1 MNKLKK
7 KVQYWFDNQM
17 SKGTGAMILML
28 AVITIVVVIAIVGII
43 NGIEPS
49 EDGVTSTAWDVIT
62 TVINAWMPYS
72 EDGGPGFLI
81 PTAIAAMF
89 GLLFTSVLIGIVST
103 AIEEKIDSLKKGNS
117 LVVEEGHTVVLG
129 FESGAYE
136 VISQLIAAVES
147 NEKLCLVVAGEGE
160 KDEMEAEI
168 RDNIELPKNVKL
180 IYRKIDICSTAAL
193 ECCSIETAKSVII
206 SCYDD
211 MKTVKSVLAVINR
224 LKEYPEANV
233 QITTSVTRNEFLFPE
248 TLTKKNNIQMI
259 QTNDV
264 IARIIAHACSQPGI
278 AKTFIEVMNFEG
290 AELYVNSNPDII
302 GKTFSELYQTM
313 DDGVPVGL
321 LRGEDIILGQALN
334 ETLQA
339 GDRLVYMAKAKNGYK
354 LTSQE
359 VHDLVINEMH
369 EHEICESR
377 KILIIGFNEQIER
390 ILLELPESVKQ
401 VVFAEVSKKQ
411 KKAIKACSE
420 GKTDRKISFESG
432 SLMEEGI
439 LTELTEDVNHVILLN
454 NEEKEREES
463 DVHNILVY
471 LKLVD
476 LQIRLGRSFNITIE
490 LNFENNRELIRKRN
504 NTDFVVANNMSAM
517 LLSQLAVTP
526 HLNYVFDELLS
537 NEGVEIRLMAPD
549 EDMLG
554 EMSTLEL
561 RRRTVED
568 GLILLGYVQRMEG
581 DMVTVL
587 NPGLEEKIELNV
599 DSMLVVIG

>member
-1 MNKLKK
+1 MNKFKK
-7 KVQYWFDNQM
+7 KFQYWFDNQM

-28 AVITIVVVIAIVGII
+28 AVLTIVVVIVIVGII

-72 EDGGPGFLI
+72 EDGGLGFLI

-168 RDNIELPKNVKL
+168 RDNIVLPKNVKL

-211 MKTVKSVLAVINR
+211 MKTVKSALAVINR

-233 QITTSVTRNEFLFPE
+233 RITTSVTRNEFLFPE
-248 TLTKKNNIQMI
+248 TLTKRNNIQMI

-321 LRGEDIILGQALN
+321 LRGEDVILGQALN

-339 GDRLVYMAKAKNGYK
+339 GDRLVYMAKVKNGYK
-354 LTSQE
+354 LTHQE

-377 KILIIGFNEQIER
+377 KILIIGCNEQIER

-401 VVFAEVSKKQ
+401 VVFAEVSKRQ

-420 GKTDRKISFESG
+420 GMTDRKISFESG

-476 LQIRLGRSFNITIE
+476 LQIRLGRTFNITIE

-537 NEGVEIRLMAPD
+537 NEGVEIRL
-549 EDMLG
+549 
-554 EMSTLEL
+554 
-561 RRRTVED
+561 
-568 GLILLGYVQRMEG
+568 
-581 DMVTVL
+581 
-587 NPGLEEKIELNV
+587 
-599 DSMLVVIG
+599 